1 MKTKKITG
9 LMAVLVLALTSV
21 IRAELT
27 ITASAANT
35 VSMALLSGA
44 VLPGSSSRVEL
55 GYYSGSVNRALF
67 ESYTSASSFTTGWT
81 SIATGTSNWSG
92 YEGLFSVDTLLVT
105 GNNTLL
111 GKQLFV
117 LVGNATSIA
126 TSTEI
131 TVMTNTSWLVP
142 TNPTGDIPEAW
153 GFDILDVTAQQS
165 GILFGTYNA
174 GGGAYPGEGVVDAV
188 RLQTVVPEPSTGALM
203 MIGAAGLVALRRL
216 RKV

>member
-1 MKTKKITG
+1 MKAKKITS

-21 IRAELT
+21 IRADLS
-27 ITASAANT
+27 ITATAANT

-44 VLPGSSSRVEL
+44 VLPGSNSIVEL
-55 GYYSGSVNRALF
+55 GYYSGYVNRALF

-81 SIATGTSNWSG
+81 SLTTGTVTYLNADG
-92 YEGLFSVDTLLVT
+92 MFSINTTLLD
-105 GNNTLL
+105 NTHVS
-111 GKQLFV
+111 KQLFI

-131 TVMTNTSWLVP
+131 SVMTNTSWVVP
-142 TNPTGDIPEAW
+142 TNPTDIPLSEGW
-153 GFDILDVTAQQS
+153 DIQDVKNQQS
-165 GILFGTYNA
+165 GILFGTFNA
-174 GGGAYPGEGVVDAV
+174 GGGAYPDQDVVDAV
-188 RLQTVVPEPSTGALM
+188 RLQTVIPEPSTGALM

>member
-1 MKTKKITG
+1 MKNKTIKLIIAG
-9 LMAVLVLALTSV
+9 LALSIPTV
-21 IRAELT
+21 RAELT

-92 YEGLFSVDTLLVT
+92 YEGLFSVDTLLAT
-105 GNNTLL
+105 GNNTLVN
-111 GKQLFV
+111 KQLFI
-117 LVGNATSIA
+117 LVGNNTSIA
-126 TSTEI
+126 SSTEI
-131 TVMTNTSWLVP
+131 AVMTNTSWLVP
-142 TNPTGDIPEAW
+142 ANPTGDIPEAY
-153 GFDILDVTAQQS
+153 GFDILDVTTQQS
-165 GILFGTYNA
+165 GILFGAYLP
-174 GGGAYPGEGVVDAV
+174 GGGAYPTDGVVDAV
-188 RLQTVVPEPSTGALM
+188 TLQAVVPEPSTGALM

>member
-1 MKTKKITG
+1 MKINKVCN
-9 LMAVLVLALTSV
+9 LLAVLAFALTSAL
-21 IRAELT
+21 RAELT

-35 VSMALLSGA
+35 VSMALQSGA
-44 VLPGSSSRVEL
+44 VLLGSNSRVEL
-55 GYYSGSVNRALF
+55 GYYSSAVDRALF

-92 YEGLFSVDTLLVT
+92 YDGLFSVDTLLAT

-111 GKQLFV
+111 NKQLFI
-117 LVGNATSIA
+117 LVGNASSIA

-131 TVMTNTSWLVP
+131 AVMTNSSWLVP
-142 TNPTGDIPEAW
+142 ANPTGDIPEAY
-153 GFDILDVTAQQS
+153 GFDILDVTTQQS
-165 GILFGTYNA
+165 GILFGSYSA
-174 GGGAYPGEGVVDAV
+174 GGGAYPSEGVVDAV
-188 RLQTVVPEPSTGALM
+188 KLQAVVPEPSTGALM